1 MEIVFLIFCF
11 IAGITIGWVYS
22 KSVASKNTNELI
34 TAKALAE
41 QQTND
46 TRLQLNQLRTQLNQ
60 KEEEVLRLNN
70 LFSTTQNENIN
81 LNQRLNEQ
89 KTQLEEL
96 NQKLKIEFENLA
108 NKILEEKSQ
117 KFTDQNKPI
126 LDIILN
132 PLKERILEFEKKI
145 DDAYKAE
152 SAERNSLK
160 GEIKSLYEQSQ
171 KLNKEA
177 SNLTNALKGQT
188 KLQGN
193 WGEMILESILEKSG
207 LVKGREYFTQE
218 SFTNEEGRRFQP
230 DVVVKLPEEKNVIID
245 SKVSLIAYDL
255 YCATENDDD
264 RKTYLTQHIQSL
276 KNHMKG
282 LSEKKYQQL
291 YELDGLDYVIM
302 FVPIEPAFNLA
313 VSNEHNLWNEAF
325 ERNIVIVSTSTLW
338 AVLRTIA
345 SIWKQEKQN
354 NNSIEIARLS
364 GSLYDKF
371 VGFTE
376 DLIDMGKKIDQSKSS
391 YVDAMRKLTDGP
403 GNLVTTSNKIK
414 DLGAKA
420 SKSINTILLQRSE
433 E

>member
-1 MEIVFLIFCF
+1 MEIIFLLVGVV
-11 IAGITIGWVYS
+11 AGIAIGWFYS
-22 KSVASKNTNELI
+22 KTISSKNINELI

-41 QQTND
+41 QQANEV
-46 TRLQLNQLRTQLNQ
+46 RSQLEQLKLQLNQSS
-60 KEEEVLRLNN
+60 EEVLRLNN
-70 LFSTTQNENIN
+70 QYSTTQNENAN

-89 KTQLEEL
+89 KIQLEEL
-96 NQKLKIEFENLA
+96 NQKLKTEFENLA

-117 KFTDQNKPI
+117 KFTEQNKTN

-132 PLKERILEFEKKI
+132 PLKERIQEFEKKV

-152 SAERNSLK
+152 SAERNTLK
-160 GEIKSLYEQSQ
+160 GEIKNLFELSQ

-218 SFTNEEGRRFQP
+218 SFTNDEGKRFQP
-230 DVVVKLPEEKNVIID
+230 DVVVKLPEEKSVIID
-245 SKVSLIAYDL
+245 SKVSLVAYDL
-255 YCATENDDD
+255 YCAAENDDD
-264 RKTYLTQHIQSL
+264 RKIYLTQHIQSI

-354 NNSIEIARLS
+354 NNSLEIARLS

-371 VGFTE
+371 VGFTD
-376 DLIDMGKKIDQSKSS
+376 DLVDIGKKIDQSKVG
-391 YVDAMRKLTDGP
+391 YVEAMKKLSEGN
-403 GNLVTTSNKIK
+403 GNLIRTTEKIK
-414 DLGAKA
+414 ELGAKA
-420 SKSINTILLQRSE
+420 SKSLNAGLLQRSE
-433 E
+433 